1 MEYIGEL
8 AGFSTAIL
16 WAMTSIFFS
25 EAGKSI
31 GSFYVNKIRLL
42 IAVIIYCLILQFSTG
57 FFLPL
62 GLNPEQVMWL
72 GLSGLVG
79 LVIGDGCGF
88 KALVMI
94 GPRLTSLVYSTAPIM
109 TTIIAWFWLTEQLGW
124 LDMVGISATIFGVIW
139 VVSERRYNN
148 GSESIV
154 AHDHPDAGSLVKGV
168 LYALAA
174 AMGQAGGLVLAKYAM
189 FDLGGRVEPL
199 EASFTRMAVAMVVI
213 WTLSMFRG
221 TLPKVLVFLR
231 HRRAMKMCFGGAV
244 AGPVLGVWMSLVAI
258 KYMETGIAA
267 TLNAMTPVMILP
279 LLWLVYRQKVSVRSV
294 VGSAVAVAG
303 VALLVLS

>member
-16 WAMTSIFFS
+16 WALTSIFFS

-42 IAVIIYCLILQFSTG
+42 MAVIIYCFILQFSTG
-57 FFLPL
+57 FFLPV
-62 GLNPEQVMWL
+62 GLNVEQIMWL

-79 LVIGDGCGF
+79 LVLGDGCGF

-109 TTIIAWFWLTEQLGW
+109 TTIIAWVWLTEKLGW
-124 LDMVGISATIFGVIW
+124 LDMLGISATIFGVIW
-139 VVSERRYNN
+139 VVSERRYDN
-148 GSESIV
+148 GSESKV
-154 AHDHPDAGSLVKGV
+154 AHDHPDAGSLTKGL

-174 AMGQAGGLVLAKYAM
+174 ALGQAGGLVLAKYAM
-189 FDLGGRVEPL
+189 FDLGGTVEPL
-199 EASFTRMAVAMVVI
+199 QASFTRMAVAMVVI
-213 WTLSMFRG
+213 WTISMFRG
-221 TLPKVLVFLR
+221 TLPKVLGMLR
-231 HRRAMKMCFGGAV
+231 QRRAMKMCLGGAL

-258 KYMETGIAA
+258 KHIETGIAA

-279 LLWLVYRQKVSVRSV
+279 LLWLVYRQKASVRSIA
-294 VGSAVAVAG
+294 GSAVAVAG
-303 VALLVLS
+303 VAMLVLS

>member
-16 WAMTSIFFS
+16 WALTSIFFS

-42 IAVIIYCLILQFSTG
+42 MAVIIYCLILQFSTG

-139 VVSERRYNN
+139 VVSERRHNN
-148 GSESIV
+148 SSESIV
-154 AHDHPDAGSLVKGV
+154 AHDHPDAGSLAKGV

-221 TLPKVLVFLR
+221 TLPKVLVLLR
-231 HRRAMKMCFGGAV
+231 QRRAMKMCFGGAV

-258 KYMETGIAA
+258 KYIETGIAA